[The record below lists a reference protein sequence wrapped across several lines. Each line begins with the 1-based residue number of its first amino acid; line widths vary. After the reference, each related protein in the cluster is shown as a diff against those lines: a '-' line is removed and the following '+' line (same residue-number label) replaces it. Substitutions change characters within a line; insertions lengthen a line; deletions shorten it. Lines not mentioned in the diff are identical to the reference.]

1 MQTCGAHRVQRSAAA
16 SRGAVR
22 PAAVSSR
29 RVIPSSPITNLSDVA
44 VLREIKA
51 DAPDLENLELRDV
64 KAVSYVSRR
73 RLDAADFDP
82 DAVDEEGL
90 PLVYNEARIAAFW
103 GKRPG
108 ELASRWT
115 RFAAISAPW
124 LTKMANAFLTGRLEA
139 RQAELAADAVD
150 NLERLGP
157 TFIKLGQIMSI
168 RPDVLPPP
176 VLAELSK
183 LQDRIEPF
191 STPEARRMIEAE
203 LGQPI
208 DVIFSEFSELPIAA
222 ASLAQV
228 YRARLRSNGQE
239 VAVKVQRPGALSTIS
254 KDLYVMRRGI
264 GVYEQLVKRF
274 TAQTT
279 DYQQLLSTFAEG
291 LYTEMD
297 FRNEALNAA
306 KMKEVLA
313 EAEGMRGDRL
323 VIPQPIMELTTR
335 RILTMEWVTG
345 VKLTTLPPEEV
356 RDLVGVGQ
364 EAFLVQLLEVG
375 FFHGDPHPGNLLKEA
390 FLVQLLEGGFF
401 HGDPHPGNLLKLLEV
416 GFFHGDPHPGN
427 LLKLLEVGFFHGD
440 PHPGN
445 LLKVTEG
452 PDAGKLALLDFG
464 LVAEIPAQDRAAMVS
479 ATIHLANRNWAALVD
494 DFIDLEFLPT
504 DANRAVII
512 PVMERVLGPYLRG
525 GGAKAFN
532 FQALSQDL
540 LTTTMEIPFSVPPY
554 MSLLA
559 RSVATLEGIALTADP
574 GYQMVAQAYPF
585 VARKVL
591 RDDGSG
597 TAALLRDLVYDEQG
611 KLRPGRLSALLQ
623 AALGYVSEQGEGFVD
638 FDAVPAEGASA
649 GEVLAFVLS
658 PEARELRPLLVGWLA
673 GAADLVI
680 RDRARKAAAALPGLL
695 TPRLPFAALLG
706 LPSLPSPPPPPVFLP
721 GLGLLPL
728 PEAVERLA
736 PPLSDQEVIYY
747 QSLLELVA
755 GILDVPPAQL
765 ESPGF
770 DTLAR
775 LITQPGE
782 QAKELQQALVAA
794 TNGDAG
800 TAAAAADVAV
810 AVVDE
815 VARGLAARAGVEV
828 DVLFPMHRVM
838 LQQMGRPSS
847 SSSSGVVGS
856 SSSTFAGLA
865 GVPGSS
871 SSSSSSSSIHVG
883 LNRSSSVMSSSE
895 EESRGRVSSQHGSS
909 SAAMVGVM
917 AAQSSSSSTTSSGRK
932 LAMRQL

>member
-29 RVIPSSPITNLSDVA
+29 RVIPSSPIKNLSDVA

-375 FFHGDPHPGNLLKEA
+375 FFHGDPHPGNLLK
-390 FLVQLLEGGFF
+390 
-401 HGDPHPGNLLKLLEV
+401 
-416 GFFHGDPHPGN
+416 
-427 LLKLLEVGFFHGD
+427 
-440 PHPGN
+440 
-445 LLKVTEG
+445 VTEG

-504 DANRAVII
+504 DANRRVITSAVII

-728 PEAVERLA
+728 PVAVERLA

-765 ESPGF
+765 EAPGF

-815 VARGLAARAGVEV
+815 VARGHA
-828 DVLFPMHRVM
+828 
-838 LQQMGRPSS
+838 
-847 SSSSGVVGS
+847 VGMWNGMWA
-856 SSSTFAGLA
+856 T
-865 GVPGSS
+865 
-871 SSSSSSSSIHVG
+871 
-883 LNRSSSVMSSSE
+883 R
-895 EESRGRVSSQHGSS
+895 R
-909 SAAMVGVM
+909 
-917 AAQSSSSSTTSSGRK
+917 
-932 LAMRQL
+932 

>member
-73 RLDAADFDP
+73 RLDAPDFDP

-191 STPEARRMIEAE
+191 NTPEARRMIEAE

-208 DVIFSEFSELPIAA
+208 DVVFSEFSELPIAA

-364 EAFLVQLLEVG
+364 EAFLVQ
-375 FFHGDPHPGNLLKEA
+375 
-390 FLVQLLEGGFF
+390 
-401 HGDPHPGNLLKLLEV
+401 
-416 GFFHGDPHPGN
+416 
-427 LLKLLEVGFFHGD
+427 LLEVGFFHGD

-736 PPLSDQEVIYY
+736 PPLSDQEVVYY

-765 ESPGF
+765 ESP
-770 DTLAR
+770 A
-775 LITQPGE
+775 
-782 QAKELQQALVAA
+782 
-794 TNGDAG
+794 
-800 TAAAAADVAV
+800 
-810 AVVDE
+810 
-815 VARGLAARAGVEV
+815 
-828 DVLFPMHRVM
+828 
-838 LQQMGRPSS
+838 
-847 SSSSGVVGS
+847 
-856 SSSTFAGLA
+856 
-865 GVPGSS
+865 
-871 SSSSSSSSIHVG
+871 
-883 LNRSSSVMSSSE
+883 
-895 EESRGRVSSQHGSS
+895 
-909 SAAMVGVM
+909 
-917 AAQSSSSSTTSSGRK
+917 
-932 LAMRQL
+932 

>member
-44 VLREIKA
+44 VLRDIKA

-73 RLDAADFDP
+73 RLDAPDFDP

-191 STPEARRMIEAE
+191 NTPEARRMIEAE

-364 EAFLVQLLEVG
+364 EAFLVQ
-375 FFHGDPHPGNLLKEA
+375 
-390 FLVQLLEGGFF
+390 
-401 HGDPHPGNLLKLLEV
+401 
-416 GFFHGDPHPGN
+416 
-427 LLKLLEVGFFHGD
+427 LLEVGFFHGD

-810 AVVDE
+810 AVVDDL
-815 VARGLAARAGVEV
+815 ARGLAARAGVEV

-856 SSSTFAGLA
+856 SSSSSSTFAGLA

-871 SSSSSSSSIHVG
+871 SSSSIHVG
-883 LNRSSSVMSSSE
+883 LNGSSSVMSSSE

-917 AAQSSSSSTTSSGRK
+917 AAQSSSSSSSTTSSGRK